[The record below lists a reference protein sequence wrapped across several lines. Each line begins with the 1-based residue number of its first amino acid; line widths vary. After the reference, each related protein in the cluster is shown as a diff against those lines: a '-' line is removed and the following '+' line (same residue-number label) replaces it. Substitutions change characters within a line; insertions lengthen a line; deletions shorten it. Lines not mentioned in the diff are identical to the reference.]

1 MPVHR
6 TQRPDI
12 RLLQALRATWDLS
25 DADADVRRMLTDRQL
40 HSLFQILQPYAVTN
54 TISFCIMLYV
64 AWPGPGPMY
73 CLAWLGFYL
82 VVQTGWA
89 LHARARLR
97 ASARGVMLAWR
108 DLAVS
113 AAWCSLTTLA
123 WGIGLYAVSLHIQ
136 DIGALMLFMAATPG
150 MMSTG
155 VLVGIT
161 APVIAVIWLVVLLV
175 AACAILVQLGYNY
188 QFETMILVVLYAC
201 VMAGTMLFT
210 SRMFVT
216 RVKAEIDADRER
228 QTVNLLLG
236 DFEESANDWLWE
248 SDRDGTLT
256 RVGPSL
262 ARLLER
268 GDAALKGKRLD
279 ALFAARRVVAVGSD
293 HEVGVEAL
301 RRRLARD
308 EPFAGLVVEAAT
320 TEPRSWKI
328 SAKPLYAPSGA
339 WIGWRGVG
347 CDVTNARLREA
358 ESLQR
363 ERHLHHLAHHDALTG
378 LPNRRSFLQ
387 QRAEGSVPGACAAM
401 ALIDLDHFKNIN
413 DSLGHPVGDRVLRL
427 VAHRLQRVCR
437 AGDALA
443 RLGGDEFALLLRDL
457 PVEDAEQ
464 EVLRRLQRVLDVLRE
479 PEWIDGFHIDVRASV
494 GATVF
499 SEQPEDQDELLRQAD
514 TALYAAKSSGRDTV
528 QLYEPAMSEAARARL
543 ALVSDLA
550 AAVGTRQFELVYMPL
565 RTAEDLRV
573 RGYEA
578 LLRWRHPLHG
588 PIPPMDFIPVAEE
601 SGLIVPI
608 GLWVLERACRDAL
621 AWAPDTRLA
630 VNVSPI
636 QLASPS
642 LVDSVMDVLQRVG
655 LPPHR
660 LELEITESVL
670 ARDPAAARAM
680 LQRLRAA
687 GVRIAIDDFG
697 VGYSSM
703 AQLRE
708 LPFDSLKLDQSFA
721 AALLQESAREMTR
734 SIIASVVQLARSMHL
749 TVIAEGVEVEE
760 QRDLLRSL
768 GCTLLQGYLFGRPR
782 PIEAIMDEADGSGRA

>member
-1 MPVHR
+1 MPGHR
-6 TQRPDI
+6 RK
-12 RLLQALRATWDLS
+12 LLDMQLLKAVRATWDLPE
-25 DADADVRRMLTDRQL
+25 ADASVRNVLTDRQL
-40 HSLFQILQPYAVTN
+40 HSLFRILQPYAVTN
-54 TISFCIMLYV
+54 TIAFCIMLYV
-64 AWPGPGPMY
+64 AWPGPGPSY

-97 ASARGVMLAWR
+97 ASARGVMLAWG

-113 AAWCSLTTLA
+113 AAWCALTTLA
-123 WGIGLYAVSLHIQ
+123 WGAGLYAVSLHIQ

-161 APVIAVIWLVVLLV
+161 APLIAVIWLVVLLV
-175 AACAILVQLGYNY
+175 AACAILAQLGYNY
-188 QFETMILVVLYAC
+188 QFETMILVVMYAG

-248 SDRDGTLT
+248 SDREGTLT

-262 ARLLER
+262 ARLLVR
-268 GDAALKGKRLD
+268 GDPAMKGKRLD
-279 ALFAARRVVAVGSD
+279 ALFATHRVLAVGSD
-293 HEVGVEAL
+293 REVGVEAL
-301 RRRLARD
+301 RRRLAR
-308 EPFAGLVVEAAT
+308 EVPFAGLVVESAT
-320 TEPRSWKI
+320 TDPRSWKI
-328 SAKPLYAPSGA
+328 SAKPLYAPSGV

-363 ERHLHHLAHHDALTG
+363 ERHLHHLAHHDPLTG
-378 LPNRRSFLQ
+378 LPNRRAFLEAMEVE
-387 QRAEGSVPGACAAM
+387 REGQHAVAM
-401 ALIDLDHFKNIN
+401 IDLDNFKTIN
-413 DSLGHPVGDRVLRL
+413 DSLGHAVGDQVLCA
-427 VAHRLQRVCR
+427 VARRLQQGCQP
-437 AGDALA
+437 GDLLA
-443 RLGGDEFALLLRDL
+443 RLGGDEFAVLLRGL
-457 PVEDAEQ
+457 PSKNAGE
-464 EVLRRLQRVLDVLRE
+464 EVCARLEHVLDMLRI
-479 PEWIDGFHIDVRASV
+479 PEWVNDYRVDVRASIGV
-494 GATVF
+494 SRAVDAAETG
-499 SEQPEDQDELLRQAD
+499 ELMRQAD
-514 TALYAAKSSGRDTV
+514 NALYAAKSEGRDMFR
-528 QLYEPAMSEAARARL
+528 QYSPRMSEHLRERL

-550 AAVGTRQFELVYMPL
+550 LAAHAGQLALDYMPL
-565 RTAEDLRV
+565 RAADDLRV

-588 PIPPMDFIPVAEE
+588 RIPPMDFIPVAEE

-621 AWAPDTRLA
+621 AWAPDTLLA
-630 VNVSPI
+630 VNVSPV

-655 LPPHR
+655 LPADR
-660 LELEITESVL
+660 LELEITESAL
-670 ARDPAAARAM
+670 ARDPAAARSM

-721 AALLQESAREMTR
+721 AALLQEEARDMTR
-734 SIIASVVQLARSMHL
+734 SIVASVVQLARSMQL
-749 TVIAEGVEVEE
+749 TVVAEGVEV
-760 QRDLLRSL
+760 QDQLDMLRGL
-768 GCTLLQGYLFGRPR
+768 GCTLLQGYLFGPPQ
-782 PIEAIMDEADGSGRA
+782 PIEALLRAAGGSARS